1 MTIKKKLTLLLI
13 LFTFC
18 STSCGY
24 KKLNNEENNY
34 YLSNI
39 TITGE
44 KKIGQ
49 IIKQSLKTYSFEES
63 PTRINLSLSVAKN
76 KIIKNKD
83 AAGVINNYLITIV
96 VEASIEN
103 EKTGNILNK
112 NFSKSLDFKA
122 KSNHSETLIT
132 ENKTTSI
139 ISNSLAEQITDYLLD
154 YSN

>member
-1 MTIKKKLTLLLI
+1 MMIKKKITLLLI

-18 STSCGY
+18 TTSCGY

-34 YLSNI
+34 YLSKI
-39 TITGE
+39 IITGE
-44 KKIGQ
+44 KRIGQ
-49 IIKQSLKTYSFEES
+49 VIKQSLKTYSFKES
-63 PTRINLSLSVAKN
+63 PTKINLSLNVSKN

-96 VEASIEN
+96 VEMSIKN
-103 EKTGNILNK
+103 EKTGNVFNK

-122 KSNHSETLIT
+122 KNNHSETLIT